1 MRVHVC
7 VHMNVHQMPKA
18 KATGLIE
25 GYSGIVIDRKRQRR
39 QVVCCSVC
47 VRESHS
53 GVMTPHGSRTRGW
66 DSLLTPCCQLRGGI
80 KEEEEEEEWWRWK
93 RRRWWRQLPAPQDSN
108 WLAERMTHTHT
119 THTRNLGPHG
129 CWTHYPKS
137 TMAHPTWHKPP
148 KPHTHRG
155 LLLAPSRAF
164 RKRRKEGVRRG
175 EVGLFSVTPPVT
187 SQ

>member
-25 GYSGIVIDRKRQRR
+25 GCSGIVIDRKRQRR

-47 VRESHS
+47 VRECHS

-93 RRRWWRQLPAPQDSN
+93 RRRWCRQLLAPQDSN
-108 WLAERMTHTHT
+108 WLAERMTHTHN
-119 THTRNLGPHG
+119 THTQPGSARTLNPLPEIDNGTSHLAQA
-129 CWTHYPKS
+129 TQAS
-137 TMAHPTWHKPP
+137 HPQGSSLSAKQ
-148 KPHTHRG
+148 G
-155 LLLAPSRAF
+155 F
-164 RKRRKEGVRRG
+164 
-175 EVGLFSVTPPVT
+175 
-187 SQ
+187 